1 VRSLKCRLQANFIN
15 GSTLKHKTLHTSES
29 NVSTDRR
36 RVTNLKE
43 LVVDIESYGK
53 LGRFASDELARI
65 RVMAIRRGVWFKVL
79 SRLERGLVDL
89 SLKVTEEIRSKILAR
104 AICSIVKKLL
114 EALESKVGLLMR
126 QMGVPLARKISQIAQ
141 NWGNKTAHAWANDL
155 GFIRYLTIINVNT
168 YPFNV

>member
-1 VRSLKCRLQANFIN
+1 MLKD
-15 GSTLKHKTLHTSES
+15 E
-29 NVSTDRR
+29 R
-36 RVTNLKE
+36 RVTDLKK

-53 LGRFASDELARI
+53 QSRLASDELARI
-65 RVMAIRRGVWFKVL
+65 RLMAIRRGVWFKVL

-89 SLKVTEEIRSKILAR
+89 SLKVTREIRSKILVR

-114 EALESKVGLLMR
+114 EALESKVKLLMH
-126 QMGVPLARKISQIAQ
+126 QMGVPLAKKISQIAQ

-155 GFIRYLTIINVNT
+155 GFIRYLTIIKVNT